1 MGRTH
6 FFFFFCCCWTDLTLN
21 SNFSSYLISLMI
33 DKKDL
38 ENLDYHSKNFILNRN
53 LYLTENTLI
62 GIIDESLRD
71 EVM

>member
-1 MGRTH
+1 
-6 FFFFFCCCWTDLTLN
+6 
-21 SNFSSYLISLMI
+21 MI

-71 EVM
+71 EVMWFEIHFCFSLFQGSKWKHLVGWA